1 MIHVLEVPWEGRPQ
15 AWFAFDEDDLI
26 GKIRAARAS
35 PDGAVYEVVSP
46 RELLAANGATMEAA
60 PAWIAALA
68 AQHGWDA
75 PLYRAD
81 ALLETGSYQAEAI
94 SELQACV
101 AALVDPLQT
110 CRLYPDDATAL
121 EALYRDPLYQGRE
134 GFYAHM
140 ALREQLIALE
150 VLADDL

>member
-1 MIHVLEVPWEGRPQ
+1 M
-15 AWFAFDEDDLI
+15 
-26 GKIRAARAS
+26 
-35 PDGAVYEVVSP
+35 
-46 RELLAANGATMEAA
+46 
-60 PAWIAALA
+60 
-68 AQHGWDA
+68 
-75 PLYRAD
+75 
-81 ALLETGSYQAEAI
+81 ETGSYQAEAI